1 MKIRE
6 LIKAKNGIDTKKHF
20 LENQLNMLLSST
32 SFKIFFKLKKI
43 ESVIS
48 FLQIK
53 DSIVKS
59 VSDIEV
65 RNLQS
70 LTQVTSVIARAT
82 LEPSEVTF
90 DTQVSMTRHMTV
102 TCSAPITLLLCL
114 ADIFTCFNDNITL

>member
-1 MKIRE
+1 MCSYPVHALKY
-6 LIKAKNGIDTKKHF
+6 
-20 LENQLNMLLSST
+20 S
-32 SFKIFFKLKKI
+32 LKKI
-43 ESVIS
+43 EPVIS

-53 DSIVKS
+53 DSVVKS

-90 DTQVSMTRHMTV
+90 DTQVSMTRRMTV
-102 TCSAPITLLLCL
+102 TCSATITLLLCL
-114 ADIFTCFNDNITL
+114 AHIITCCNNNIALL